1 MPPTPLKTS
10 DHNCNVSGDF
20 EQSCGMEAVVEQTA
34 ANIPSISIKKIK
46 SSVMIIFQVYR
57 YLKLI

>member
-34 ANIPSISIKKIK
+34 ANIPSISIKK
-46 SSVMIIFQVYR
+46 
-57 YLKLI
+57 